1 MKDSY
6 IKAIK
11 VSQRELKANKQ
22 LKGDLQKRLSFLYID
37 SYIYIYIQKI
47 TNEPPEELRHVQII
61 NIEKRRNLK

>member
-22 LKGDLQKRLSFLYID
+22 LKGDLQKILSFLYID
-37 SYIYIYIQKI
+37 SYINMY
-47 TNEPPEELRHVQII
+47 
-61 NIEKRRNLK
+61 KR